1 VRGTAEEQRR
11 AQAFEV
17 LYAAIREAGPA
28 LQSWEYEALIGL
40 VGQLAGGEVEYHAQ
54 HPRQW
59 RAT

>member
-1 VRGTAEEQRR
+1 MTAEQQAR
-11 AQAFEV
+11 AQALEV
-17 LYAAIREAGPA
+17 LCATIREAGPA

-40 VGQLAGGEVEYHAQ
+40 VGQMASGEVEYHAQ